1 MGPGGRGLLLPELQ
15 SACQPLLLYSWKWD
29 PVITVLLN
37 DFFYSYK
44 SDNSL
49 FVKLVTVEKH
59 KHKTFP
65 FRNPQIFAINIL
77 VHVLSIM
84 LSLRFFPHNF
94 NFV

>member
-1 MGPGGRGLLLPELQ
+1 M
-15 SACQPLLLYSWKWD
+15 
-29 PVITVLLN
+29 I
-37 DFFYSYK
+37 FYSYK

-77 VHVLSIM
+77 VHVLDNVKLEI
-84 LSLRFFPHNF
+84 LSS
-94 NFV
+94 